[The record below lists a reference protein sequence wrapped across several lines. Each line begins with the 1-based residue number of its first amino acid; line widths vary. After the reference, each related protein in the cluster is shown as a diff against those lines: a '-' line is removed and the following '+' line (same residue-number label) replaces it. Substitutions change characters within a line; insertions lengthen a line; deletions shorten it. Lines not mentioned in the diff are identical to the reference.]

1 MTLLFYHFFIVP
13 LRAPLVSL
21 LNWYKRK
28 CNQRWKR
35 QVEAFFKNITKPT
48 SQEILVEYFKKITSQ
63 TQKVA
68 E

>member
-35 QVEAFFKNITKPT
+35 QVEAFFKNITEPT
-48 SQEILVEYFKKITSQ
+48 SQEILVEYLKKLHL
-63 TQKVA
+63 KRKK
-68 E
+68 